1 MREVQLG
8 IPLQPFAADDVSGDH
23 ELNTFVLDVTCV
35 DHLSI
40 VAAGR
45 VHAEADELVGS
56 VGAIPSEV
64 YTKAAIEE
72 AHFQT
77 QLIGLDELTAD
88 LVVVEDVVDVGHR
101 TAEGVLLDAVSAVE
115 LVRLEVITHLSS
127 RGTYLSEGEP

>member
-56 VGAIPSEV
+56 VGAIPCEV
-64 YTKAAIEE
+64 YTEAAIEE
-72 AHFQT
+72 AHLQT
-77 QLIGLDELTAD
+77 QLVGLDELTAD
-88 LVVVEDVVDVGHR
+88 LIVVEDVIDISHR
-101 TAEGVLLDAVSAVE
+101 TAEGILLDAVSAVE